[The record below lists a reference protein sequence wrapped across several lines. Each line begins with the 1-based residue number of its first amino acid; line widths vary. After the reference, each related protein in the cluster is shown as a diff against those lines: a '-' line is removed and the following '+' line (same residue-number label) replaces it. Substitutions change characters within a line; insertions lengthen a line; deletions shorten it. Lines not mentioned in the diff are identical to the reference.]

1 MAHRVV
7 VTGWGVLSSIGH
19 TAETYWSSLAR
30 GVCGIAPA
38 TLVPTDQLA
47 QKVRVIRSSAN
58 ADAAVLDRA
67 RRDHVKM
74 IEALQGFARD
84 DLIAL
89 TRRHLKAAPEAY
101 ARAYRLRFGE
111 AA

>member
-1 MAHRVV
+1 M
-7 VTGWGVLSSIGH
+7 
-19 TAETYWSSLAR
+19 
-30 GVCGIAPA
+30 
-38 TLVPTDQLA
+38 
-47 QKVRVIRSSAN
+47 
-58 ADAAVLDRA
+58 LDRA
-67 RRDHVKM
+67 RRDHTKM
-74 IEALQGFARD
+74 IEALRRFERD